1 MIIRAAKCRF
11 ARLNKRYHN
20 GKFREVQEEDIKRGV
35 LTGLD
40 RSHNKDNKV
49 GPASD
54 PLLVVHG
61 KVEDNHEDLKASLKR
76 MDLWMEEFRPI
87 EIPRTGRNG
96 EASYAP
102 AFKALPRSASR
113 IKRYIEV
120 IEDEAEGFAFTSD
133 NDVEAMIPDVQQ
145 SLADYS
151 ASQPEEEPSNQEAQA

>member
-20 GKFREVQEEDIKRGV
+20 GKFREVQEADIKRGV

-40 RSHNKDNKV
+40 RSHSKDYKV

-61 KVEDNHEDLKASLKR
+61 KVEDNHEDLKASLER

-96 EASYAP
+96 KASYAP

-113 IKRYIEV
+113 IGRYITT
-120 IEDEAEGFAFTSD
+120 IESEAEGFAFTSD
-133 NDVEAMIPDVQQ
+133 TDIEAMVPDVQQ
-145 SLADYS
+145 SIADFT
-151 ASQPEEEPSNQEAQA
+151 AEQPEEETDSQEAQA